1 MKVFRR
7 KIYSRMLEWKECN
20 GGCALMIEGARRV
33 GKTTVVR
40 EFVNREY
47 RSHIIIDFSARD
59 KGIEELFHS
68 FGSGIDVFFRELQRL
83 TGVRLWE
90 RQSAIVFD
98 EVQLFPLA
106 RQLIKHLVAD
116 GRYDYIETGSLIS
129 IKKNIEGILIPSEE
143 MSVDMHPMDFEEFLW
158 AKGDDVTFQ
167 LVRESFGSGEPLG
180 ESAHR
185 RMMGLYTEYMIVG
198 GMPQAV
204 EALLKTNNYDA
215 VENAKRGILRVY
227 TEDAVKINARRILSA
242 LPSLLSK
249 HDKSFSPGEIARD
262 SRTRDYLDAVDWLSE
277 SKMVNV
283 CRRVTDPDPAP
294 DMHVDEN
301 SFKLYL
307 LDTGLLLT
315 AALMSN
321 IGDRDGMYDSIR
333 RNRLGIN
340 KGMLFENM
348 VAQELVAADLPL
360 RFCRFSD
367 GDAKTSYEVDFL
379 IYRGGKV
386 SPVEAKSGISSRHA
400 SLDRFAEKYGK
411 RVSEA
416 YVIHTKGLRKDGDV
430 TYVPIYMTSLLLERV

>member
-7 KIYSRMLEWKECN
+7 KIYFRMLEWKECN

-40 EFVNREY
+40 EFVSREY

-90 RQSAIVFD
+90 RRSAIVFD

-129 IKKNIEGILIPSEE
+129 IKKNIEGIPIPSEE

-167 LVRESFGSGEPLG
+167 LVRESFGSGEPLS
-180 ESAHR
+180 ESAHM

-204 EALLKTNNYDA
+204 EALLKTHNYDA
-215 VENAKRGILRVY
+215 VE
-227 TEDAVKINARRILSA
+227 
-242 LPSLLSK
+242 
-249 HDKSFSPGEIARD
+249 
-262 SRTRDYLDAVDWLSE
+262 SRST
-277 SKMVNV
+277 
-283 CRRVTDPDPAP
+283 
-294 DMHVDEN
+294 
-301 SFKLYL
+301 
-307 LDTGLLLT
+307 
-315 AALMSN
+315 
-321 IGDRDGMYDSIR
+321 
-333 RNRLGIN
+333 
-340 KGMLFENM
+340 
-348 VAQELVAADLPL
+348 
-360 RFCRFSD
+360 
-367 GDAKTSYEVDFL
+367 
-379 IYRGGKV
+379 RGGY
-386 SPVEAKSGISSRHA
+386 SPRSRPCCR
-400 SLDRFAEKYGK
+400 S
-411 RVSEA
+411 
-416 YVIHTKGLRKDGDV
+416 T
-430 TYVPIYMTSLLLERV
+430 TSRSAPAR